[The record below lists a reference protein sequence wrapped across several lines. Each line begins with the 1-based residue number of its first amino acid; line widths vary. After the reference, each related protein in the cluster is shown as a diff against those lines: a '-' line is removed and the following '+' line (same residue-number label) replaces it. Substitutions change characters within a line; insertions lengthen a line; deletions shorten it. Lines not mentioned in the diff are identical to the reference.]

1 MIILALDSALTS
13 CSAAVIRDGGILS
26 EIFEERTRGQA
37 ERLIPMCQEACRN
50 ADVSFDGLDV
60 IAVTRGPG
68 TFTGVRI
75 GLAAARGL
83 ALALNSPLVGVTTL
97 DVVARNVIE
106 AGLVKNMTRFAVA
119 LDARRSEVYL
129 QLFDVIN
136 GDAVAVSEP
145 AECPLENIADCLD
158 RKVAM
163 VLGSGAELVK
173 SYLPAEMA
181 GELNFPDFPSQPNA
195 ATVGL
200 VALTSLDSGD
210 VFDGGGFNKVSPLYL
225 RPPDAVAAKPI
236 SYPFQNQ

>member
-50 ADVSFDGLDV
+50 ADVSFDMLDA

-97 DVVARNVIE
+97 EVVARNVIE
-106 AGLVKNMTRFAVA
+106 AGLVKNMSRFAVA

-136 GDAVAVSEP
+136 GDAVAASDP
-145 AECPLENIADCLD
+145 AACPLENIADCLD

-163 VLGSGAELVK
+163 VAGNGAELVQ
-173 SYLPAEMA
+173 SSLSPDAA
-181 GELNFPDFPSQPNA
+181 DRLNFPVFPCQPNA

-200 VALTSLDSGD
+200 VALTSLDFGD
-210 VFDGGGFNKVSPLYL
+210 GIDGGGFNKVSPLYL
-225 RPPDAVAAKPI
+225 RAPDAVAAKPI
-236 SYPFQNQ
+236 IYPFQNQ